1 MKKIYKIIFYVILIL
16 IGVWIYFFSGW
27 EQNLLDLIFLNIIVY
42 FIRSVLVNISDNL
55 IKNRIARF
63 IFGLIVNIVWLFFIF
78 MLLIAIAP
86 DFAIS
91 IISFLIV
98 AVSLTFRN
106 LINNVASGMMIIAS
120 EQIGVGDLVEI
131 SGIQGI
137 VDEITLNYTKLREL
151 DGIFAYIPNQNIYGS
166 TVKKFTYKISK
177 KSISFEEGR
186 TRAVIKLMTDAITI
200 SGKEKFTKYVKSVE
214 ILQSIDP
221 ENLKRLISPVFDKY
235 EQIFGARPDV
245 VIDTTGIR
253 CVITL
258 YIVVKEPIFILQ
270 YTDAFLRDLVIAL
283 YPNEVFNGWDSY
295 KADQTKS
302 ELKME
307 EV

>member
-1 MKKIYKIIFYVILIL
+1 MKKISKIIFYIILIL

-27 EQNLLDLIFLNIIVY
+27 EQSLLDLIFFNIIVY
-42 FIRSVLVNISDNL
+42 FIRSILVNISNNL

-120 EQIGVGDLVEI
+120 EQIGIGDLVEI

-137 VDEITLNYTKLREL
+137 VEEVTLNYTKLREL
-151 DGIFAYIPNQNIYGS
+151 DGIFAFIPNQNIYGS
-166 TVKKFTYKISK
+166 TVKKFTYKVLKMDTS
-177 KSISFEEGR
+177 SEEGK
-186 TRAVIKLMTDAITI
+186 TKAMIKLMTDAITI
-200 SGKEKFTKYVKSVE
+200 SSKEKFTKYVKSVE
-214 ILQSIDP
+214 ILETVDAN
-221 ENLKRLISPVFDKY
+221 NLKSIISPVFDKY
-235 EQIFGARPDV
+235 EHIFGARPEAV
-245 VIDTTGIR
+245 VDTTGIR
-253 CVITL
+253 CVLSL
-258 YIVVKEPIFILQ
+258 YIIVKKPIHILQ

-283 YPNEVFNGWDSY
+283 YPNKVFNGWDSY
-295 KADQTKS
+295 KANQKTS
-302 ELKME
+302 EFKME
-307 EV
+307 GL